1 MLIPTFKIE
10 YNNKNIT
17 KDVSKYV
24 TNIDYTDFE
33 HGQSDEISITFEDS
47 ESLWQGAWIQS
58 KGDSLRLFIGYVGE
72 KLLNC
77 GIFEIDEIQFE
88 TPPDTLTVKALAT
101 GITKALRQKNSVA
114 YENKTLKQIANSI
127 AKKHGYKLV
136 GNIDDVKVER
146 ITQNQQKDLTFLK
159 KLAEQYGYIFKIAEN
174 NLVFYK
180 TEKLI
185 NAKTARILYKSDLSR
200 ISLTQKTSGTYKAVT
215 VTYHN
220 PKTGKKVSATA
231 KNTKV
236 TKGDTLKLNVR
247 CESKQQALLKAKAAL
262 SKGGNNKIE
271 GSIDL
276 IGNPNLV
283 AGLNIELKN
292 IGNFSGKYHITEA
305 HHTID
310 KSSGYA
316 TSLEVRAC

>member
-1 MLIPTFKIE
+1 MLTPTFKIE

-47 ESLWQGAWIQS
+47 ESLWQGAWIPS

-114 YENKTLKQIANSI
+114 YENKTLKQITNSI

-136 GNIDDVKVER
+136 GNIDNVKVER

-316 TSLEVRAC
+316 TSLEVKAC

>member
-1 MLIPTFKIE
+1 MLTPTFKIE

-47 ESLWQGAWIQS
+47 ESLWQGAWIPS

-316 TSLEVRAC
+316 TSLEVKAC